1 MEPDSQSEKVFR
13 DRLSDVSAS
22 DLVRSWKA
30 GDERAAM
37 VLVDRYCIRLVAF
50 IASRMGQRW
59 RHKIDPQDIVQ
70 SAMGGFFHAAAESRI
85 HVSQSV
91 SAWHLLATIAK
102 RKLLRSIDRQ
112 SAIKR
117 GGDAACVPLDAVVK
131 QWSQEPSQQ
140 DAEELVQALHAMTGD
155 LEPDLRDLLRALLRG
170 ETQREI
176 AEAQQIAERTVRR
189 RMERLRARL
198 ASEADKPNQA
208 ETGKPDQ
215 DFCMDTLPQW
225 HYRDFVL
232 GKMVG
237 HGGFG
242 KVYRAVTQG
251 STPQLVAVKFLR
263 KRLWANPDA
272 KRQFLREI
280 DHASRINHPSI
291 VRYLGWGSS
300 PHGGP
305 YVVQQWISGTP
316 LANHGDVS
324 VKQFTIWMLEI
335 CNALQ
340 AVHRFGV
347 VHGDL
352 TPTNVLVQESGQI
365 MITDFGFSRRSEADP
380 QESKP
385 GQPET
390 EAPIGGTLGF
400 AAPEQIHDAFG
411 EICPR
416 TDIYALGGLAFWYL
430 TKRAPH
436 DWGSVAASLSSTLSS
451 QDVELAGIEPDRAT
465 GPLVALAAVCLRKA
479 ISQRPSEI
487 GPLQAL
493 LLESRQ
499 ERHLAGTGGG
509 WPDEIP

>member
-13 DRLSDVSAS
+13 CCLSDLSAS

-30 GDERAAM
+30 GDERAAE

-50 IASRMGQRW
+50 ITSRLDRRW
-59 RHKIDPQDIVQ
+59 RHEIAPEDVVQ
-70 SAMGGFFHAAAESRI
+70 SALGGFFHAVAESRI
-85 HVSQSV
+85 RISQSV

-112 SAIKR
+112 SALKR
-117 GGDAACVPLDAVVK
+117 GGDVARVPLDAVVT

-140 DAEELVQALHAMTGD
+140 DAEELVQALHAMAGE
-155 LEPDLRDLLRALLRG
+155 LEPDLRELLRALLRG
-170 ETQREI
+170 ETQQEI

-189 RMERLRARL
+189 RVERLRALL
-198 ASEADKPNQA
+198 ASAADTPNQA
-208 ETGKPDQ
+208 KTRAADQ
-215 DFCMDTLPQW
+215 DFCMESLPQW

-232 GKMVG
+232 GKMIG

-251 STPQLVAVKFLR
+251 STPQTVAVKFLR

-280 DHASRINHPSI
+280 DHASRIEHPSI

-316 LANHGDVS
+316 LANHGTVPAR
-324 VKQFTIWMLEI
+324 QFTTWMLDI

-352 TPTNVLVQESGQI
+352 TPTNILVQESGQI
-365 MITDFGFSRRSEADP
+365 MITDFGFSRRLEAEP
-380 QESKP
+380 RESKP
-385 GQPET
+385 GQPESET
-390 EAPIGGTLGF
+390 PIGGTLGF
-400 AAPEQIHDAFG
+400 AAPEQIHGAFG
-411 EICPR
+411 EICPQ

-436 DWGSVAASLSSTLSS
+436 DLGSVAASLSCTLSS
-451 QDVELAGIEPDRAT
+451 QDVELAGIEPDGAT
-465 GPLVALAAVCLRKA
+465 GPLVALAAACLKKA

-493 LLESRQ
+493 LLDRRQ
-499 ERHLAGTGGG
+499 
-509 WPDEIP
+509 